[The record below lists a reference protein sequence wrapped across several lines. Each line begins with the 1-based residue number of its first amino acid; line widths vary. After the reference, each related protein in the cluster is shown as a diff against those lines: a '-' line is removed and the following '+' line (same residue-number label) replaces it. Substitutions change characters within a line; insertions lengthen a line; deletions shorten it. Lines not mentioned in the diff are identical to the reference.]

1 MKTLAEKFAP
11 GGATA
16 AGDKTILKVRT
27 KFYLRL
33 VDAIDPYVIV
43 ELSRKN
49 LFAQVDDITREMLR
63 FNNMNLSEQDQHTLA
78 EQLAEDL
85 YTSSE
90 QMVLKTAAT
99 S

>member
-11 GGATA
+11 SGATTT
-16 AGDKTILKVRT
+16 GHKTIVKVRT

-49 LFAQVDDITREMLR
+49 LLAQVDDITREMLR
-63 FNNMNLSEQDQHTLA
+63 FNNMTLSEQDQHTLA
-78 EQLAEDL
+78 EQLADDL

-90 QMVLKTAAT
+90 QMVHKTAANR
-99 S
+99 